1 MNIKLTCGLYVINKL
16 KTLKSK
22 KEKGVLVPKTIIY
35 TAKVLQ
41 FLSKKWVTLFAAKLF
56 TMPLKHKIP
65 KRELEMDQNSTQYLL
80 KIPSIQKEVV
90 LYEYGKSSKKV
101 LLIHGWSGRGTQL
114 VKLADELIQL
124 GYCTISF
131 DAPAH
136 GKSHGNS
143 TIMTEFIA
151 CLFEIEKKY
160 GPFEA
165 AIGHSLGG
173 MAALNAIKNGL
184 NVKLLTVIGS
194 GDKVQDIMDDFIA
207 KLQLKPIISDHLR
220 ERFEKQ
226 FGETMDSFSAYNAAK
241 EIEIPVLVI
250 HDENDEDVPV
260 KAGIHIYEQLKKGE
274 LMLTKGLGHR
284 KILGDAKVIEKVIHF
299 VTN

>member
-1 MNIKLTCGLYVINKL
+1 MLSIKK
-16 KTLKSK
+16 KLKSK
-22 KEKGVLVPKTIIY
+22 KENGNLVPKTIIY

-65 KRELEMDQNSTQYLL
+65 KRELEMDKNSTQYLL

-90 LYEYGKSSKKV
+90 IYEYGKSSKKV

-124 GYCTISF
+124 GYSTISF

-136 GKSHGNS
+136 GKSAGNS

-151 CLFEIEKKY
+151 CLFEIEKQH
-160 GPFEA
+160 GPFEL

-173 MAALNAIKNGL
+173 MTALNAIKNGL

-194 GDKVQDIMDDFIA
+194 GDKVQDIMDAFIA
-207 KLQLKPIISDHLR
+207 KLQLKPIISDYLR
-220 ERFEKQ
+220 SHFEKQ
-226 FGETMDSFSAYNAAK
+226 FGETIDSYSAYNAAK

>member
-1 MNIKLTCGLYVINKL
+1 M
-16 KTLKSK
+16 
-22 KEKGVLVPKTIIY
+22 VPKTIIY
-35 TAKVLQ
+35 SAKVLQ

-65 KRELEMDQNSTQYLL
+65 KREFEMDKNSTQYLL

-136 GKSHGNS
+136 GKSQGSS
-143 TIMTEFIA
+143 TVMTEFIA

-160 GPFEA
+160 GPFDA

-194 GDKVQDIMDDFIA
+194 GDKVQDIIDDFIA
-207 KLQLKPIISDHLR
+207 KLQLNPIISELLRDH
-220 ERFEKQ
+220 FEKQ
-226 FGETMDSFSAYNAAK
+226 FNETMDSYSAYRSAK

-250 HDENDEDVPV
+250 HDENDNEVPV
-260 KAGIHIYEQLKKGE
+260 KASIHIYEQLKKGE

-299 VTN
+299 VTH

>member
-1 MNIKLTCGLYVINKL
+1 MVWPRK
-16 KTLKSK
+16 
-22 KEKGVLVPKTIIY
+22 
-35 TAKVLQ
+35 
-41 FLSKKWVTLFAAKLF
+41 
-56 TMPLKHKIP
+56 
-65 KRELEMDQNSTQYLL
+65 
-80 KIPSIQKEVV
+80 
-90 LYEYGKSSKKV
+90 
-101 LLIHGWSGRGTQL
+101 
-114 VKLADELIQL
+114 L

-136 GKSHGNS
+136 GKSPGNS

-194 GDKVQDIMDDFIA
+194 GDKVQDIIDDFIA
-207 KLQLKPIISDHLR
+207 KLQLNPIISDLLR
-220 ERFEKQ
+220 EHFEKQ
-226 FGETMDSFSAYNAAK
+226 FNETMDSYSAYRSAK
-241 EIEIPVLVI
+241 EMEIPVLVI
-250 HDENDEDVPV
+250 HDENDNEVPV

-274 LMLTKGLGHR
+274 LMLTKDLGHR